1 MKYPDIISDTRGE
14 NNNNSNH
21 FQQNMEKDKKLKQT
35 NSSTNVSLLIP
46 IKNETTISSGS
57 SSSETKIYTNKNVF
71 VLKSNNQI
79 KELHTVLRD
88 KYIQ

>member
-1 MKYPDIISDTRGE
+1 MKVAQK
-14 NNNNSNH
+14 
-21 FQQNMEKDKKLKQT
+21 FQLA
-35 NSSTNVSLLIP
+35 LIP
-46 IKNETTISSGS
+46 IKNETTISSGSSS

-88 KYIQ
+88 KYIQLIIFLNYFF